1 MLNFDKKDLM
11 NEIDLK
17 DFRHTLE
24 IPVRFMDIDA
34 LQHVNNA
41 RYLNF
46 LEESRITYS
55 QELLNVFNSIQELN
69 VLVARVEIDFLR
81 PVLFGEKLQVY
92 TRIAKLGTKSF
103 TFESVITKT
112 NKKGEFPAAKAV
124 QTLVAFDP
132 KTHKTAAIADELRA
146 RIIELEP
153 KLSQ

>member
-1 MLNFDKKDLM
+1 MQEISLNDYKHCI
-11 NEIDLK
+11 EV
-17 DFRHTLE
+17 
-24 IPVRFMDIDA
+24 PVRFMDIDA

-46 LEESRITYS
+46 LEESRIAYS
-55 QELLNVFNSIQELN
+55 QELLN

-92 TRIAKLGTKSF
+92 TRISKLGTKSF
-103 TFESVITKT
+103 TFESVITT
-112 NKKGEFPAAKAV
+112 ANKKGEFPAAKAV

-132 KTHKTAAIADELRA
+132 KTHKSAAIAPELRE

-153 KLSQ
+153 NLEKK

>member
-1 MLNFDKKDLM
+1 MQ
-11 NEIDLK
+11 ESQLK
-17 DFRHTLE
+17 EYRHILE

-46 LEESRITYS
+46 LEESRIAYS
-55 QELLNVFNSIQELN
+55 QQLLNVFNSIQELN

-92 TRIAKLGTKSF
+92 TRILKLGNKSF
-103 TFESVITKT
+103 TFESVITAT
-112 NKKGEFPAAKAV
+112 NKKGEFPAAKAL

-132 KTHKTAAIADELRA
+132 ETLKSTPISSKLRE

-153 KLSQ
+153 ALEQK

>member
-1 MLNFDKKDLM
+1 MMQENQLSDY
-11 NEIDLK
+11 
-17 DFRHTLE
+17 RHTLE

-46 LEESRITYS
+46 LEESRIAYS
-55 QELLNVFNSIQELN
+55 QKLLNVFNSIQELN

-92 TRIAKLGTKSF
+92 TRISKLGTKSF
-103 TFESVITKT
+103 TFESVITTT
-112 NKKGEFPAAKAV
+112 NKKGEFPAAKAL

-132 KTHKTAAIADELRA
+132 KTLKSAEISTKLRE

-153 KLSQ
+153 NLVQK